1 MFRYFSLARTSQ
13 RPLGAVPDVGKGG
26 TRRIP
31 GSICCAGLGRS
42 SRSVAPSCLI
52 HWFFSFFSGGRGASK
67 ALGRVLLEQK
77 VERQTC
83 QRAALRELF
92 EVENPYREFLTK
104 KHHHMLQQGSTHRR
118 RWLCR
123 ATRSA
128 RLLRSASAAFASAA
142 SIVATNA
149 SATLPTLGLMI
160 RWPEFCCQ
168 KSPTITC
175 KYNKLVTVQ
184 TFDFHLKHAGT

>member
-1 MFRYFSLARTSQ
+1 
-13 RPLGAVPDVGKGG
+13 
-26 TRRIP
+26 
-31 GSICCAGLGRS
+31 
-42 SRSVAPSCLI
+42 
-52 HWFFSFFSGGRGASK
+52 
-67 ALGRVLLEQK
+67 
-77 VERQTC
+77 
-83 QRAALRELF
+83 
-92 EVENPYREFLTK
+92 
-104 KHHHMLQQGSTHRR
+104 MLQQGSTHRR

-128 RLLRSASAAFASAA
+128 RLLRYASAAFASAA

-175 KYNKLVTVQ
+175 KSNKLVTVQ
-184 TFDFHLKHAGT
+184 TFDFHLKHLKHAGTCRPSLRLDPHLRRKIATMTSARRRRTTRMKTLTLSQRRRLRRYLSCSKLPDTTVKEKENSSKLTCREVNMTNVWNKG

>member
-52 HWFFSFFSGGRGASK
+52 YWFFSFFSGGRGASK

-92 EVENPYREFLTK
+92 EVANPYREFLTK
-104 KHHHMLQQGSTHRR
+104 KTSSHASTGFYSSEAVVVPCNEECQALEKCVCS
-118 RWLCR
+118 LCKCCLNCGNKCKCDF
-123 ATRSA
+123 ANTGPDDSLA
-128 RLLRSASAAFASAA
+128 RILL
-142 SIVATNA
+142 
-149 SATLPTLGLMI
+149 
-160 RWPEFCCQ
+160 PEI
-168 KSPTITC
+168 SDD
-175 KYNKLVTVQ
+175 YL
-184 TFDFHLKHAGT
+184 